1 MTLPAPQAA
10 RTIAIELARYF
21 ERDTELAK
29 RLNDAQDRL
38 RDAND
43 RLWSGLHPDGLA
55 AVYGDHPEFE
65 TVQLEAAVD
74 SRSEVLDSSDP
85 LGQLQEVHWAIHR
98 AFVDYQAV
106 GEAAVIS
113 PPRSASSSGRS
124 STRSPP
130 PAGPNTT
137 PATPTCWSSPA
148 RPAERGQSAAGAD
161 GESSAP
167 PPWRGVELS
176 GKRRC
181 SPTMKHAPATAS
193 GSAPAA

>member
-106 GEAAVIS
+106 GEDRRHLAAEIGELIRAFVD
-113 PPRSASSSGRS
+113 AL
-124 STRSPP
+124 T
-130 PAGPNTT
+130 
-137 PATPTCWSSPA
+137 
-148 RPAERGQSAAGAD
+148 AAGWSEHDARN
-161 GESSAP
+161 AN
-167 PPWRGVELS
+167 VLELA
-176 GKRRC
+176 GKT
-181 SPTMKHAPATAS
+181 S
-193 GSAPAA
+193 